1 MLNPTLDQAIIDQAF
16 AEDPALAAA
25 EWMAEFRTDIEGYVS
40 YEIVRS
46 CVGGH
51 YELAP
56 LQQHIYHAFVDP
68 SGGSADSFTL
78 AIAHKEADRIV
89 VDAVH
94 ERKPPFNPET
104 VVDDFAIALKPYR
117 VFMVTGD
124 RYGGEWPREQFRKRG
139 INYVCAQNVRSD
151 LYRNLLPL
159 LNSGRVV
166 LPKSDQLVNQIVGL
180 ERRVARSGKDFDRSC
195 ARRT

>member
-1 MLNPTLDQAIIDQAF
+1 M
-16 AEDPALAAA
+16 
-25 EWMAEFRTDIEGYVS
+25 
-40 YEIVRS
+40 
-46 CVGGH
+46 
-51 YELAP
+51 
-56 LQQHIYHAFVDP
+56 QQHIYHAFVDP

-124 RYGGEWPREQFRKRG
+124 RYGGEWPRSSFARG
-139 INYVCAQNVRSD
+139 
-151 LYRNLLPL
+151 
-159 LNSGRVV
+159 G
-166 LPKSDQLVNQIVGL
+166 
-180 ERRVARSGKDFDRSC
+180 
-195 ARRT
+195 